1 MQKTKCSCFY
11 YSIELQKKNTSK
23 FDWLGQIMWSI
34 PLVTVLK
41 LNDDDDDSMKET
53 QMVQSLIPPP
63 QNMT

>member
-34 PLVTVLK
+34 PLVNVWK
-41 LNDDDDDSMKET
+41 LNDDDDSMKET
-53 QMVQSLIPPP
+53 QMVQTLIPPP
-63 QNMT
+63 QKRT